1 MLCRVMFLFGIA
13 GILTSASVASAT
25 LIENFDTYADQ
36 NAFQRTWPSWIADG
50 TSMTLSRSLGYSGSQ
65 SVSGVA
71 LANYKYRNY
80 RNLDDFAAYA
90 GTDDNPVRFQVSLY
104 DANPLQTGAANAR
117 NFVELRAYGAGPA
130 GDGMPALSSTTG
142 YSLQSVIALG
152 LYNTPNG
159 NTYNFRVYGGGSNA
173 WYSTQVK
180 RTAGWHTMTAMIG
193 STSLQ
198 IYVDDVLTNTI
209 ALSTPIPA
217 FDGVVLGSGL
227 TSGGYDVAFDDL
239 MVAKTPEPSTL
250 LVLAA
255 GTWFLR
261 RRRG

>member
-1 MLCRVMFLFGIA
+1 MSCRVMILLAIA
-13 GILTSASVASAT
+13 GILTSASAASAT
-25 LIENFDTYADQ
+25 LIENFDSYADQ
-36 NAFQRTWPSWIADG
+36 SAFQTAWPSWIADG

-71 LANYKYRNY
+71 LANYKYRNW
-80 RNLDDFAAYA
+80 RNLDDFTAYA
-90 GTDDNPVRFQVSLY
+90 GTDDSPVRFQVSLY
-104 DANPLQTGAANAR
+104 DANPLQTGAGNAR
-117 NFVELRAYGAGPA
+117 NFVELRAYGTGPA

-152 LYNTPNG
+152 LYNSPNG

-209 ALSTPIPA
+209 ALCTPIPA

-227 TSGGYDVAFDDL
+227 TSNGYDVAFDDL
-239 MVAKTPEPSTL
+239 MVAKTPEPATL

-255 GTWFLR
+255 GAVFLR
-261 RRRG
+261 RRRA